1 MARARLALLIVL
13 VVVAGCAGLG
23 SRPQAPEVSVAGL
36 GFGQP
41 GLFEQELRVDLRLRN
56 PNDFA
61 LNFDSL
67 SFNLEVNDLHF
78 ARGRTSENLA
88 LPAAGETVVPVSI
101 AVPTSDLIERV
112 MQLGVEQ
119 RLDYRL
125 TGEAVPTGLFGIAIP
140 FAREGQLA
148 LPRLPGL
155 GS

>member
-1 MARARLALLIVL
+1 MARAAFALLLALT
-13 VVVAGCAGLG
+13 VAGCAGLG
-23 SRPQAPEVSVAGL
+23 QRPQPPEVSVAGL

-56 PNDFA
+56 PNQFG

-67 SFNLEVNDLHF
+67 SFNLELNDLHF
-78 ARGRTSENLA
+78 ARGRTSEAVA
-88 LPAAGETVVPVSI
+88 LPAGGETVVPVSI
-101 AVPTSDLIERV
+101 AVPTGDLIERV

-119 RLDYRL
+119 RLEYRL
-125 TGEAVPTGLFGIAIP
+125 TGEAVPSGLFGIALP

-155 GS
+155 G